1 MAQQTLNYGSAIND
15 GTGDP
20 LRTAFSKCQSNFTEL
35 YTLVEHDGLTF
46 VSSLAD
52 LPAAAAGV
60 ITLAS
65 GCYVFTKAIDLLGAR
80 LNCTGTVC
88 IMGTSSETASIT
100 STGLGSNPII
110 STTFSLPMRHISII
124 ASGTST
130 AISAVAASAD
140 YAIDWQAVN
149 FVNTASIG
157 TISGYSNVVGSD
169 CALLGAGGLTFG
181 GTIGTVAFS
190 NCLFNV
196 SSGTGLSFPT
206 GLTIS
211 RRIRITNSS
220 FVVAT
225 GATGINVST
234 SASVPTDGYIL
245 DTVNFSGAGTYT
257 AGVTN
262 SDNKAR
268 FTSCKGITNSVTLGY
283 KTMINNATATTISAA
298 NTPVKLAGTFTL
310 GSSSQRFSLVSNQLV
325 YNGALTLVC
334 EISVNASLVTTANNE
349 VAIYIYKNNV
359 QIAESVAGATAT
371 GSGKAENISSHAI
384 VTLTTGDVIDVWTE
398 NQTAGNNITGEN
410 AVVIIKP
417 VLAG

>member
-60 ITLAS
+60 ITLTS

-80 LNCTGTVC
+80 INCIGTVC

-110 STTFSLPMRHISII
+110 STTFSLPMRHITII
-124 ASGTST
+124 AGGASS
-130 AISAVAASAD
+130 AISAIAANPE
-140 YAIDWQAVN
+140 YALDWQAVN
-149 FVNTASIG
+149 FLSTTTIG
-157 TISGYSNVVGSD
+157 TISGYSNVIFTE
-169 CALLGAGGLTFG
+169 GAFLSSGGLTFTG
-181 GTIGTVAFS
+181 SIGTVAFS
-190 NCLFNV
+190 DMLFNIAA
-196 SSGTGLSFPT
+196 GTGISFPT
-206 GLTIS
+206 GMTIS
-211 RRIRITNSS
+211 RRIRVTNSS
-220 FVVAT
+220 FVVAA
-225 GATGINVST
+225 GATGINAST
-234 SASVPTDGYIL
+234 GASIPNDAYIL
-245 DTVNFSGAGTYT
+245 DTVNFSGAGTYIT
-257 AGVTN
+257 GVTN
-262 SDNKAR
+262 NDNKAR

-283 KTMINNATATTISAA
+283 KTMINNATATTIGAA

-310 GSSSQRFSLVSNQLV
+310 GSSSQRFSLSTNKLV
-325 YNGALTLVC
+325 YDGALTLVC
-334 EISVNASLVTTANNE
+334 EVSVNASLVTTANNI
-349 VAIYIYKNNV
+349 VAIYIYKNGV
-359 QIAESVAGATAT
+359 QIPESVAKATAT

-384 VTLTTGDVIDVWTE
+384 ITATIGDQIDVWVE